1 MNEWI
6 SVDER
11 VPESSADVTVFS
23 EEYGVVNGY
32 YWSGIGWAPTE
43 EPKWFVCCGE
53 HEGSVYDVTHW
64 QPLPEPP
71 Q

>member
-1 MNEWI
+1 MSEWI

-11 VPESSADVTVFS
+11 LPPEEGHYLVF
-23 EEYGVVNGY
+23 VKTTGY
-32 YWSGIGWAPTE
+32 QGYCNHVDIAAHQGGEWSNDFGWL
-43 EPKWFVCCGE
+43 
-53 HEGSVYDVTHW
+53 VTHW